1 MTDGGAVVER
11 DFTAPRMRLT
21 VRDGPLA
28 VPVLVSATGT
38 FAARSELPVDRLHD
52 VADIVEG
59 LAAALPGPQLEL
71 EARIDRVSG
80 GLELPVC
87 GLPPGAARSVLSDV
101 RHGGLARLLA
111 VTADAIAVRST
122 SRSGEVLV
130 VSLLPPR

>member
-1 MTDGGAVVER
+1 MNDGSTVLEQ

-21 VRDGPLA
+21 VRRGPLA
-28 VPVLVSATGT
+28 VPALVSGLGT
-38 FAARSELPVDRLHD
+38 FAARTGLPIDRLQD
-52 VADIVEG
+52 LAEIVEG
-59 LAAALPGPQLEL
+59 MAAALPGPLLEL
-71 EARIDRVSG
+71 EARIDRGNG
-80 GLELPVC
+80 GLEVSVC